1 MENYTSN
8 NQQQQPNNNAN
19 DNQLGMATNTYLMLM
34 HLSQFAGYVVPF
46 LGFVAPIIMWA
57 INKDKNEEVDRHGKN
72 ILNFII
78 SWIIYAAVSFLLVFV
93 IIGIPLLVLLGA
105 LQVVFII
112 IATIKANSNEYWK
125 YPLTIPF
132 FNVN

>member
-8 NQQQQPNNNAN
+8 NQQQPNNNAN

-34 HLSQFAGYVVPF
+34 HLSQFAGYIVPF

-57 INKDKNEEVDRHGKN
+57 INKDKNEEVDKHGKN

-78 SWIIYAAVSFLLVFV
+78 SWVIYAAVSFLLVFV

-132 FNVN
+132 FSAN

>member
-8 NQQQQPNNNAN
+8 NQQQPNNNAN

-34 HLSQFAGYVVPF
+34 HLSQFAGYIVPF

-57 INKDKNEEVDRHGKN
+57 INKDKNEEVDKHGKN

-78 SWIIYAAVSFLLVFV
+78 SWVIYAAVSFLLVFV

-112 IATIKANSNEYWK
+112 IATIKANGNEYWK

-132 FNVN
+132 FSAN